1 MNDERELLESLSY
14 LLDVRELDTTQDEKN
29 NTTNAFF
36 NTLTQLGVEPD
47 LAMKIAV
54 YVIKPYK

>member
-14 LLDVRELDTTQDEKN
+14 LLGVRELDTTQGEKN

-36 NTLTQLGVEPD
+36 NTLTQLGVEP
-47 LAMKIAV
+47 KIAKKIAINL
-54 YVIKPYK
+54 IKRHK

>member
-14 LLDVRELDTTQDEKN
+14 LLGVRELDTTQDEKD

-36 NTLTQLGVEPD
+36 TTLTQLGVEPN
-47 LAMKIAV
+47 LAKKIAI

>member
-14 LLDVRELDTTQDEKN
+14 LLDVRELDTTQDEKD

-36 NTLTQLGVEPD
+36 NTLTQLGVEHN
-47 LAMKIAV
+47 LAKKIAI

>member
-14 LLDVRELDTTQDEKN
+14 LLDVRELDTIQYEKD

-36 NTLTQLGVEPD
+36 NTLAQLGVEPN
-47 LAMKIAV
+47 LAMKIAI

>member
-14 LLDVRELDTTQDEKN
+14 LLDVRELDTTQDEKD

-36 NTLTQLGVEPD
+36 NTLTQLGVEPS
-47 LAMKIAV
+47 LAKKIAI

>member
-1 MNDERELLESLSY
+1 MNDERELLENLSY
-14 LLDVRELDTTQDEKN
+14 LLSSRELDKTQDEKD

-47 LAMKIAV
+47 LAKKIAI
-54 YVIKPYK
+54 YVIRPYK

>member
-14 LLDVRELDTTQDEKN
+14 LLDVRELDTTQDEKD

-36 NTLTQLGVEPD
+36 NTLAKLGVEPN
-47 LAMKIAV
+47 LARKIAI

>member
-14 LLDVRELDTTQDEKN
+14 LLAHRELDKTQDEKD

-36 NTLTQLGVEPD
+36 NTLTQLGVEPN
-47 LAMKIAV
+47 LAKKLAV
-54 YVIKPYK
+54 YIIRPYK

>member
-36 NTLTQLGVEPD
+36 NTLTQLGVEPN
-47 LAMKIAV
+47 LARKLAT